1 MRRAVRSGG
10 VSLGGVEEEE
20 GREEGEQKTQPL
32 SRRLRSLESPLRPP
46 RRELTLRPLLLHQTF
61 GISSDLIN
69 QLAGGDDKVKKK
81 TKKPKPKIS
90 KPQNNVKPVPSTQ
103 KSSSTRGWPLQPA
116 LFMPVPPPDPATISE
131 LEAIRSVLRES
142 QRTVEKLEKHQD
154 KMNQELTQRAKELRD
169 KEFKLPHQNSS
180 ISCAAERDACLNCY
194 KQHSLNPLKCAQV
207 VKSFAD
213 CARQARLQ
221 VS

>member
-1 MRRAVRSGG
+1 MVDSYTI
-10 VSLGGVEEEE
+10 
-20 GREEGEQKTQPL
+20 K
-32 SRRLRSLESPLRPP
+32 
-46 RRELTLRPLLLHQTF
+46 
-61 GISSDLIN
+61 ISSDLIN

-154 KMNQELTQRAKELRD
+154 KMNQELTRRAKELRD

-194 KQHSLNPLKCAQV
+194 KQHSSNPLKCAQV

-213 CARQARLQ
+213 CTRQARLQ
-221 VS
+221 VSSN